1 MITGTLP
8 KGFVYL
14 HVNNMSRYPSRKK
27 EGKRNKWTKMN
38 KKDKK
43 PEETQHNLLHN
54 IREGQ
59 LHGSM
64 QSKLEFVMEVGQ
76 EDHWLAKLQILS
88 GFLN

>member
-1 MITGTLP
+1 
-8 KGFVYL
+8 
-14 HVNNMSRYPSRKK
+14 
-27 EGKRNKWTKMN
+27 MN

-76 EDHWLAKLQILS
+76 EDH
-88 GFLN
+88 